1 MEKSKKIEKYW
12 DSRSVLVTG
21 GNGYLGVEIIKTL
34 IDEGANIV
42 SFDKGGSLHSLLKSI
57 KEKIEY
63 ISIDLSDNDAL
74 SRILKENSFDTCF
87 HLAGYSN
94 IADAKI
100 NPLDAFHANVSS
112 VCNLL
117 DAFRRSNS
125 FPFTVLASSNHIY
138 GNQRIYPTPEDAPLN
153 SKEIY
158 GVTKGCGDLIA
169 SAYAVSYGLPITIAR
184 ITNTYG
190 GHEPYRK
197 HLIPYIFSTV
207 SEGKTP
213 VIQDDGKSMKG
224 FLYIRDTVGA
234 LKMLA
239 ESTEKKEIWGKA
251 FNFYPDKNSSVLDVA
266 KTILNVMGREDIDI
280 EIMGLV
286 HQKHERMVEFLDNM
300 NAKDKLGWK
309 QKTPLE
315 VGIKLAL
322 EDYKKYEII

>member
-1 MEKSKKIEKYW
+1 MEQSGKIKEYW
-12 DSRSVLVTG
+12 NSRSVLVTG
-21 GNGYLGVEIIKTL
+21 GNGYLGVETIKTL
-34 IDEGANIV
+34 IGEGANIV

-57 KEKIEY
+57 EGKIEY
-63 ISIDLSDNDAL
+63 VSIDLSDNDAL
-74 SRILKENSFDTCF
+74 SRILKENSFNTCF

-94 IADAKI
+94 IAEAKK
-100 NPLDAFHANVSS
+100 NPLDAFQANVYS

-117 DAFRRSNS
+117 EAFRRSNS
-125 FPFTVLASSNHIY
+125 FPFTVLASSNHVY
-138 GNQRIYPTPEDAPLN
+138 GNQGVHPTPEDSPLN
-153 SKEIY
+153 SKDIY
-158 GVTKGCGDLIA
+158 GVTKGCGDMIA
-169 SAYAVSYGLPITIAR
+169 RAYAVSYGLPISIAR

-197 HLIPYIFSTV
+197 HLIPYIFSAV
-207 SEGKTP
+207 SEGKAP
-213 VIQDDGKSMKG
+213 VIQGDGKSMKG
-224 FLYIRDTVGA
+224 FLYVRDTVGG

-239 ESTEKKEIWGKA
+239 EATERKEIWGES